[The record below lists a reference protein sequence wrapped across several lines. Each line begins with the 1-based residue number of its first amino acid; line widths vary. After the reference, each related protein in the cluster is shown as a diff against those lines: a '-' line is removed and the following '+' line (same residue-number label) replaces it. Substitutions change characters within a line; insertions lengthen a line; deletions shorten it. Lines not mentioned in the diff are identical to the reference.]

1 MKEIKD
7 FDIQEQAIL
16 KRRRKDDLIK
26 KKKVDTRAKQKMSQV
41 RQKKADEKVKIA
53 GGVKIILPEVFA
65 SNRMK

>member
-1 MKEIKD
+1 
-7 FDIQEQAIL
+7 
-16 KRRRKDDLIK
+16 LIK